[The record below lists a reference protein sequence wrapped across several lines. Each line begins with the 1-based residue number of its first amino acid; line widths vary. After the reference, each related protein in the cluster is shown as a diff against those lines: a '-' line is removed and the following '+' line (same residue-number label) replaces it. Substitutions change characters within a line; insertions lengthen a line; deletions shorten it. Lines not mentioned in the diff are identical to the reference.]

1 MSVKFATL
9 VPETFV
15 RRQEPEQSRKHVITA
30 QETEINGVLSMN
42 FHRDSD
48 VLFLQPKGHK
58 LPTRKNLLSSLLD

>member
-1 MSVKFATL
+1 
-9 VPETFV
+9 
-15 RRQEPEQSRKHVITA
+15 
-30 QETEINGVLSMN
+30 MN